1 MYILILALFPLL
13 NNTLSS
19 HARQAFYPKK
29 KGDFLKFY
37 LKNNRLEAGGK
48 LRGGISG

>member
-1 MYILILALFPLL
+1 MLPLL

-19 HARQAFYPKK
+19 QPRQAFYPQK

-37 LKNNRLEAGGK
+37 LINNQLEAGEK
-48 LRGGISG
+48 LTGAISG